1 MVQLKILFGA
11 EDWVMYPSIGRN
23 LGGFHNRLACRLEN
37 MKLRK
42 DMTDRWVYPPLDE

>member
-11 EDWVMYPSIGRN
+11 EAWVMYPSIGRT
-23 LGGFHNRLACRLEN
+23 LGGLHNRVAFRPEK

-42 DMTDRWVYPPLDE
+42 DMTEIWVYPPLDE